1 MAELL
6 SQVEPELLNGVV
18 PAEERGDGDA
28 SESVKKRRRK
38 KKKSKTLAPGKRDTC
53 RMKDR

>member
-18 PAEERGDGDA
+18 PTEERADGDA

-38 KKKSKTLAPGKRDTC
+38 KKKSKTLAPGKRHV
-53 RMKDR
+53 RIKDR